1 MTIAASCGP
10 RGPGGSGKAEQCGS
24 GASWHCNGLE
34 RWEEEA
40 AGSVGNNRK
49 IMQIYAGIFCASCWG
64 TKCSSKNGPAV
75 KRQLLSGV
83 LSAVLNVGQS
93 LTATLAK
100 AKTLQ
105 PPYLPHMSSPIEK
118 NILLFLQ
125 IPTTAQFCLIETYL
139 FVSHLFLQL
148 AQSSCACSCF
158 NKKKYIFN

>member
-1 MTIAASCGP
+1 MTARVKWGLAEVPWTIAASCGP

-24 GASWHCNGLE
+24 GAAWHCNGLE

-93 LTATLAK
+93 QTSTLAT
-100 AKTLQ
+100 AKMLQ
-105 PPYLPHMSSPIEK
+105 PPYLPHLSSPIK
-118 NILLFLQ
+118 KI
-125 IPTTAQFCLIETYL
+125 T
-139 FVSHLFLQL
+139 
-148 AQSSCACSCF
+148 SCCSCKF
-158 NKKKYIFN
+158 PQLLSSASLRLIC